1 MCDGGGW
8 REEPP
13 PHTHQ
18 DWKRQR
24 PRGGYEP
31 LSVLHPPPRAGRAQT
46 VPSIEKLLIKIEGL
60 GRRLGKVQR
69 KKSCPVLCPGFD
81 SGK

>member
-1 MCDGGGW
+1 MRRSAWLDGVS
-8 REEPP
+8 EEEGKWP
-13 PHTHQ
+13 Q
-18 DWKRQR
+18 IKLEKQ
-24 PRGGYEP
+24 
-31 LSVLHPPPRAGRAQT
+31 AGRAQT